1 MNNRTQYSAARTA
14 VKLSAGLMLGA
25 ALCGLSFATPAL
37 AANPVLSGDCLLSN
51 PTGDNWTSLTSSSWA
66 TATNWSS
73 GVPTSTTTQTNID
86 LTGPALITAPANA
99 GTALNLCNGEV
110 DLQTGG
116 SLTAGAIAI
125 APGGTLVLSDSAAT
139 VTVTDAIYLNG
150 GLLRATTTD
159 TFSSKIVVGDA
170 DNPTGTISAA
180 TGKTLTLTGAITA
193 GVSNADLI
201 FGTPGDTGTGTVI
214 YAPAAA
220 STYAGNMTINYG
232 TLQIGN
238 GSAAGAITG
247 DISNNATLAFDL
259 ANTSLYNGVISGHGN
274 VQQNGTGNIFLSGV
288 STYTGT
294 TTVNSGTLTVTGSI
308 ANSAVTVNSGGT
320 LAGNGTVGATTV
332 AGSTTTG
339 GTTIPGGRIAVGGA
353 LTGGTQTLT
362 IDGNL
367 TLSPGSVYLASVA
380 PVPSSPPN
388 SPPPSSK
395 LAVNGTATITGALL
409 DISPNAQATAGVQY
423 TLLTSTGLL
432 TGTFSLGP
440 NAAGNS
446 VAIGNYLATLSYDA
460 HDAYMQMALIQLT
473 PKLLA
478 ADASA
483 TSNEQA
489 VTGAIDH
496 AINNGTTLTPGF
508 SHLATSTTLA
518 ASADQLSG
526 EIGGDLSN
534 IVTAQMNPFLTV
546 LMTQPGDLDAVL
558 GPGRRHNATLWGT
571 FFGGGG
577 NTSADNSVGSHA
589 LSNHEFGFATG
600 LDVML
605 ASSFQM
611 GAALAASRTNFTLA
625 SNLGTGTDN
634 AYQAGLYLTKRF
646 GRSAYI
652 SAAGAYSMG
661 DITTTRK
668 LTLPSND
675 TLSGKVT
682 AHTAAGRI
690 ETGYRFGFGRMG
702 LTPYVAF
709 QYDRFNAPAYTETAS
724 AGTGQFALDYAAHTS
739 PTTSYEIGTGI
750 DYSSASSRRSSLHL
764 YGRVAW
770 AHATTSDP
778 NVTEDFHTLVN
789 TTTNS
794 PFTVQ
799 GSAPPANSALLTFGA
814 EMRGKNGLSIGF
826 KLNGALSQSSTAY
839 FGTGDLKY
847 SW

>member
-1 MNNRTQYSAARTA
+1 
-14 VKLSAGLMLGA
+14 MLGA
-25 ALCGLSFATPAL
+25 ALYGLSFATPAL

-51 PTGDNWTSLTSSSWA
+51 PTGDNWIAPTPSSWA
-66 TATNWSS
+66 TAGNWSS
-73 GVPTSTTTQTNID
+73 GVPASSTAQTNI
-86 LTGPALITAPANA
+86 TNMGTAQISAAANA
-99 GTALNLCNGEV
+99 GTALNLCDGEV
-110 DLQTGG
+110 DLGTGG

-125 APGGTLVLSDSAAT
+125 GPNGTLVLNDSAAT

-150 GLLRATTTD
+150 GHLRATTTD
-159 TFSSKIVVGDA
+159 TFSSKIVIGNA
-170 DNPTGTISAA
+170 DKNTGTISAA
-180 TGKTLTLTGAITA
+180 AGKTLTLTGPITVGT
-193 GVSNADLI
+193 GVTNADLI

-259 ANTSLYNGVISGHGN
+259 ASTSLYGGVISGAGQL
-274 VQQNGTGNIFLSGV
+274 QQNGTGNIFLSGL
-288 STYTGT
+288 STSYTGP

-308 ANSAVTVNSGGT
+308 AHSAVTVNPGGT
-320 LAGNGTVGATTV
+320 LAGTGTVGATTV
-332 AGSTTTG
+332 AGPTTVSG
-339 GTTIPGGRIAVGGA
+339 NTIGGGRIAAGGA

-362 IDGNL
+362 INGNL
-367 TLSPGSVYLASVA
+367 TLSPGSVYVASVA

-388 SPPPSSK
+388 SPPPSSR

-409 DISPNAQATAGVQY
+409 DISPNSQATAGVKY

-432 TGTFSLGP
+432 NGTFTLGS
-440 NAAGNS
+440 GG
-446 VAIGNYLATLSYDA
+446 AIGNYLATLSYDA
-460 HDAYMQMALIQLT
+460 HDAYLQFALIQLT
-473 PKLLA
+473 PNLPTG
-478 ADASA
+478 A
-483 TSNEQA
+483 TSNQNA
-489 VTGAIDH
+489 VTGGIDNAITH
-496 AINNGTTLTPGF
+496 GTTLTPGF
-508 SHLATSTTLA
+508 SHLATLSSTQLA
-518 ASADQLSG
+518 TAADQLSG
-526 EIGGDLSN
+526 EIGSDLSN

-546 LMTQPGDLDAVL
+546 LMTQPGDLDTVL

-589 LSNHEFGFATG
+589 LSNNEFGFATG

-611 GAALAASRTNFTLA
+611 GAALAANRTNFTLA

-646 GRSAYI
+646 GRSFYI

-668 LTLPSND
+668 LTLAGND

-709 QYDRFNAPAYTETAS
+709 QYDRFNAPAYTETAP
-724 AGTGQFALDYAAHTS
+724 AGEGQFAIDYAAHTS

-750 DYSSASSRRSSLHL
+750 DYASASSRRSSLHL

-770 AHATTSDP
+770 AHATTTDP
-778 NVTEDFHTLVN
+778 NVTEDFHTLA
-789 TTTNS
+789 NS
-794 PFTVQ
+794 SFTVQ

-814 EMRGKNGLSIGF
+814 ELRGKNGLSIGF